1 MAILAA
7 AGHVGPVSD
16 SPKDGHVTLCPSIAI
31 CSLLGKHIIT
41 YALVS
46 PLRFVAP
53 PIAGKPC
60 TIVI

>member
-7 AGHVGPVSD
+7 ACYVGPISD
-16 SPKDGHVTLCPSIAI
+16 SPKNGHVTLCPSIAI
-31 CSLLGKHIIT
+31 CSLLGKHTLT
-41 YALVS
+41 YAFVS
-46 PLRFVAP
+46 PLGFVAP